1 MERLQKYI
9 LRKSNYKN
17 YIFLGIDVSMQYIR
31 KSLLTTSVTCY
42 AEAGFLG
49 HQNDAQQFTMTQQI
63 GVNGPLHFPEDCVL
77 LADKIY
83 PNRQPTVTTFTTQ
96 QINRKPEHMKRK
108 CRKCNRLVS
117 EYSF

>member
-31 KSLLTTSVTCY
+31 KSLLTTPVTCY

-49 HQNDAQQFTMTQQI
+49 HQNDA
-63 GVNGPLHFPEDCVL
+63 
-77 LADKIY
+77 
-83 PNRQPTVTTFTTQ
+83 
-96 QINRKPEHMKRK
+96 
-108 CRKCNRLVS
+108 
-117 EYSF
+117 